1 MGGRSEA
8 EKNIKKFQ
16 IQIRE
21 VQVVVEE
28 ESHGRQ
34 EAREAFANAE
44 RRSNVLAGEIEDLR
58 SHLEAAE
65 RARKCAESELHESA
79 DRVSELA
86 TSTTSLTAIKRKLE
100 ADVQAMQTDLED
112 QSTELR
118 LASENSN
125 KAMADASALATELRS
140 EHEHYGHI
148 EKMRRTLES
157 QMKEAQIRLDEAEAS
172 SMKGGKRMIQKLEQ
186 RVRELE
192 VELDNEQRRHSDS
205 AKGLRKQDRRL
216 KELAFQSDEDG
227 KNQGRLQAMI
237 DALQGKIK
245 SFKNQAEEAEEIA
258 AINLSKY
265 RKVQHD
271 LEEAEERADMAENTL
286 NKMRMKNRSLS
297 QSMERK

>member
-1 MGGRSEA
+1 MG
-8 EKNIKKFQ
+8 KKYQ

-28 ESHGRQ
+28 EQHARQ

-44 RRSNVLAGEIEDLR
+44 RRSNVLAGEIEELR
-58 SHLEAAE
+58 ASLDAAE
-65 RARKCAESELHESA
+65 RARKCAEGELHEAA
-79 DRVSELA
+79 DRVSELS
-86 TSTTSLTAIKRKLE
+86 TTTTSLNAIKRKLE
-100 ADVQAMQTDLED
+100 ADVAAMQTDLED
-112 QSTELR
+112 QSAELR
-118 LASENSN
+118 IADENSK
-125 KAMADASALATELRS
+125 KAMADASSLATELRS
-140 EHEHYGHI
+140 EQEHYGHI
-148 EKMRRTLES
+148 EKMRRALES

-172 SMKGGKRMIQKLEQ
+172 SMKGGKRMIQKSEQ

-216 KELAFQSDEDG
+216 KELAFQSDEDH
-227 KNQGRLQAMI
+227 KNQDRLQSMI

-245 SFKNQAEEAEEIA
+245 AFKHQAEEAEEIA

-286 NKMRMKNRSLS
+286 TKLRMNNRSLS
-297 QSMERK
+297 REPAS